1 MSFLEKLKN
10 KKIKIVVGITVV
22 SSLLIG
28 VYYLHNKK
36 SNTINS
42 EENYVETYTIADNEK
57 IFINGVILPTKSKEF
72 SMPTE
77 GEISKL
83 NVTNG
88 KIVKEGDVLFTV
100 KNESI
105 ISEIDSL
112 KSQINELKKSNI
124 DNDPI
129 INAEINKLESQVSTL
144 NKKAYIDTTA
154 PFAGKVY
161 LNDQDGSSMIT
172 LQSST
177 FYMKGQTS
185 EQDLPKLQ
193 IDDPVTVTILSTS
206 KKVTGRVS
214 AISDRPTSSQGD
226 NMNNPTLSY
235 YDIDISFEDQEDL
248 VNGFHVQACIE
259 ITDSLCKIPSSSILK
274 DENDKPYVFKSYDG
288 ILKKQKIEI
297 QSQNDEFTVVKDGLD
312 KQDIIIRYPS
322 YKMNEG
328 DAIPVDTLGI
338 DTEVCKVSSLIKLK
352 DINKYYKVGK
362 EKFHV
367 LKSLNINIEE
377 GDFVMIMGK
386 SGSGKTTLLNVL
398 AFLDKFDTGSYFFNY
413 ENVSNLN
420 ENQRSVF
427 RNKYI
432 GFIFQQFNLIE
443 TLSIYQN
450 VELPLLYDGKLNKS
464 ERENIVKEKLEQ
476 VGLLDKIKSMPLQL
490 SGGQQQRV
498 AIARSL
504 VNNPKLIFADEPTG
518 ALDSETSN
526 EIMSLLKDLN
536 NQGKTI
542 IMVTHDADLI
552 KYATK
557 VVRLKDGVLYEE
569 AYNEYN

>member
-1 MSFLEKLKN
+1 
-10 KKIKIVVGITVV
+10 
-22 SSLLIG
+22 
-28 VYYLHNKK
+28 
-36 SNTINS
+36 
-42 EENYVETYTIADNEK
+42 
-57 IFINGVILPTKSKEF
+57 
-72 SMPTE
+72 MPTE

-100 KNESI
+100 KNESV

-322 YKMNEG
+322 DKMNEG

-338 DTEVCKVSSLIKLK
+338 DTE
-352 DINKYYKVGK
+352 G
-362 EKFHV
+362 
-367 LKSLNINIEE
+367 
-377 GDFVMIMGK
+377 M
-386 SGSGKTTLLNVL
+386 
-398 AFLDKFDTGSYFFNY
+398 
-413 ENVSNLN
+413 
-420 ENQRSVF
+420 Q
-427 RNKYI
+427 
-432 GFIFQQFNLIE
+432 
-443 TLSIYQN
+443 
-450 VELPLLYDGKLNKS
+450 S
-464 ERENIVKEKLEQ
+464 E
-476 VGLLDKIKSMPLQL
+476 
-490 SGGQQQRV
+490 
-498 AIARSL
+498 
-504 VNNPKLIFADEPTG
+504 
-518 ALDSETSN
+518 
-526 EIMSLLKDLN
+526 
-536 NQGKTI
+536 
-542 IMVTHDADLI
+542 
-552 KYATK
+552 
-557 VVRLKDGVLYEE
+557 
-569 AYNEYN
+569 